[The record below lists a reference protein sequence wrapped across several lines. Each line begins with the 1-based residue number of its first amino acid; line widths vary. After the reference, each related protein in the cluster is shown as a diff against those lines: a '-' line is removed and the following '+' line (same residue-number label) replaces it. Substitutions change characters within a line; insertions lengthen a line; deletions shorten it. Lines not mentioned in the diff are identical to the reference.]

1 MWKLSVFSF
10 TRIKNFYGRSTPS
23 WFHGAL
29 KSSKSVRYEISK
41 FLTSDRDVLQTC
53 LIARI
58 EARNALSLVE
68 HVLTDQ
74 PVIFDEPAGTIAFF
88 AQNMNFW
95 DLKAKKIDFS
105 PILVLNRGLTGW
117 LKPRFIA
124 VYYNYY
130 IKLLDMGFLLNQI
143 INQIV
148 LWCNK
153 SEPSINRAVRH
164 VVKRG

>member
-1 MWKLSVFSF
+1 M
-10 TRIKNFYGRSTPS
+10 
-23 WFHGAL
+23 
-29 KSSKSVRYEISK
+29 
-41 FLTSDRDVLQTC
+41 LQTC

-58 EARNALSLVE
+58 EARYALSLVE

-88 AQNMNFW
+88 AQNTNFW

-105 PILVLNRGLTGW
+105 PILILNRGLTGW
-117 LKPRFIA
+117 LKPRLIA

-148 LWCNK
+148 L
-153 SEPSINRAVRH
+153 
-164 VVKRG
+164 